1 MSSNGILI
9 ITLAT
14 MLLLILGS
22 VPVSYA
28 LLTSGTIGMILLRDQ
43 GFAYNTLANQ
53 PYAATAKYTLLLIPM
68 FVVMG
73 MLVLQAGIA
82 KDVFGFSARVLRRF
96 PGGLGFATIA
106 ACAGFAAVTGS
117 SAATVATVG
126 RMSIG
131 EMRRF
136 GYSPAFASGIV
147 AASGTLGILIPPSV
161 VLILYGILTRESIGD
176 LLLAGIIPGIVS
188 ALLYSLVVMWRART
202 DIGPEFVMD
211 DGSEVIETQRSSE
224 LWSALKVTT
233 LFLIVVGGIYTGI
246 FTATESGAI
255 AAFVAFVMLIWT
267 AIRQKGFRF
276 GAAIRK
282 AIEETTQVTSMVF
295 LLLIGG
301 SIFTFFLVSG
311 GYARD
316 FATAITS
323 LGVNRYLIV
332 AMCLLA
338 LIPLGMI
345 LDGLSMLLITVPL
358 FYPVVIELGF
368 NGLWFGILVVK
379 MIELSLITPPVGI
392 NVYVVV
398 GSSPGLK
405 VEDAFR
411 GIWPFGVMDMFTIG
425 LLFAVPSITT
435 WLPSVAG

>member
-1 MSSNGILI
+1 MSSNMILI
-9 ITLAT
+9 ISISTL
-14 MLLLILGS
+14 LLLILGS
-22 VPVSYA
+22 VPVSFS

-43 GFAYNTLANQ
+43 NFAYNTLANQ
-53 PYAATAKYTLLLIPM
+53 PYATTAKYTLLLIPM

-82 KDVFGFSARVLRRF
+82 KDVFGFSAKVLRRL

-126 RMSIG
+126 RLSIS
-131 EMRRF
+131 EMRRN
-136 GYSPAFASGIV
+136 GYSAAFASGIV

-161 VLILYGILTRESIGD
+161 VLILYGILTGESIGE

-188 ALLYSLVVMWRART
+188 ALLYTLVVLWRSRT
-202 DIGPEFVMD
+202 DIGPQFIVD
-211 DGSEVIETQRSSE
+211 DGFEIEASSRSSE
-224 LWSALKVTT
+224 IWSAVKVLV
-233 LFLIVVGGIYTGI
+233 LFLTVVGGIYTGI

-255 AAFVAFVMLIWT
+255 AAFVALLMLLWT
-267 AIRQKGFRF
+267 AIRNRGFKLRH
-276 GAAIRK
+276 ALRK
-282 AIEETTQVTSMVF
+282 ALEETTEVSTMVF
-295 LLLIGG
+295 MLLIGG

-316 FATAITS
+316 FAEAITS
-323 LGVNRYLIV
+323 LEVNRYIIV
-332 AMCLLA
+332 ALCLLS

-358 FYPVVIELGF
+358 FYPVVTELGF

-379 MIELSLITPPVGI
+379 MIELGLITPPVGI

-398 GSSPGLK
+398 GASPGLK
-405 VEDAFR
+405 IEDAFK
-411 GIWPFGVMDMFTIG
+411 GIWPFGVMDLLTIT
-425 LLFAVPSITT
+425 LLFSVPSITT